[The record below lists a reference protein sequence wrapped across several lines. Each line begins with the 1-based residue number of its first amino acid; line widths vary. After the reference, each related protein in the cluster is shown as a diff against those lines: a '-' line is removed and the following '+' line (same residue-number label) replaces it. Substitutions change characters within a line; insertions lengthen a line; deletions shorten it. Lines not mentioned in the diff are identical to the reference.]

1 MSDAQRY
8 IMCHAG
14 KVFFVATL
22 ILALGAILA
31 TALAMFPNAALADD
45 KPTESLAWGQASAQS
60 GNEASPQTAIVINDA
75 DVALKA
81 NNMDFTGSSIVVGV
95 MVKVNGAELVQGRD
109 FELTFQNNIGP
120 GVATL
125 TVQGVGNY
133 MGTVIKP
140 FNIKANL
147 SNTPVTVELDKREY
161 VYTGSEIKP
170 TIVVKCDGKV
180 IDSSNYT
187 VSYINNVSIGVGTV
201 HVVANPDSK
210 MCSSQTTRTFNI
222 VAKSTISTSGGNDST
237 NSSSGNSSSVTPG
250 AQYPAQAPSVD
261 GVWKKNSKGWWFSYS
276 KATQSAQQNKTYP
289 ASEWVKIKG
298 KYYHFNSSGY
308 MSANWYKQNVSWY
321 WLGSDGAMK
330 TKWQKVKGKW
340 YYMSPNDGVM
350 LTGSQLINNKWYV
363 LDNNSG
369 AMKTGWNREN
379 SGWRYYDSSGAMQ
392 ENRWLKTGGKW
403 YYLDRGGL
411 MLTGQQKI
419 GNKTYYLDPST
430 GAMVTGWK
438 RITAVW
444 HYFDSSGAMRTGWT
458 KVGGKWYYLNSP
470 DGDMKIGWFSEK
482 GNDYCLDQNGA
493 MVTGWANI
501 ENKFYYFNK
510 SGVMQKGC
518 WIGNYYVDGN
528 GVMATNRWIGRYHV
542 NANGKWDATR

>member
-1 MSDAQRY
+1 MNNAQGY
-8 IMCHAG
+8 IKG
-14 KVFFVATL
+14 STKNTFFGAAI
-22 ILALGAILA
+22 ILALGMVLA
-31 TALAMFPNAALADD
+31 ATLALIPGTAFANEKA
-45 KPTESLAWGQASAQS
+45 TENSLASNEITTQAATLITS
-60 GNEASPQTAIVINDA
+60 D

-81 NNMDFTGSSIVVGV
+81 NNMNYTGSNIVVGIT
-95 MVKVNGAELVQGRD
+95 VKVNGVELVQERD
-109 FELTFQNNIGP
+109 FELTFRNNIGP

-125 TVQGVGNY
+125 TVQGKGNY
-133 MGTVIKP
+133 TGTVTKP
-140 FNIKANL
+140 FNIKAQL

-161 VYTGSEIKP
+161 VYTGSAIRP
-170 TIVVKCDGKV
+170 NVVVKCAGKV
-180 IDSSNYT
+180 IDPSNYT
-187 VSYINNVSIGVGTV
+187 VSYTNNIAIGTGSV
-201 HVVANPDSK
+201 HIVAKPDSK
-210 MCSSQTTRTFNI
+210 ICSSQTTRTFKI
-222 VAKSTISTSGGNDST
+222 VEKSTINTSGENNT
-237 NSSSGNSSSVTPG
+237 TVVVPG
-250 AQYPAQAPSVD
+250 AQYPTQAPSVD
-261 GVWKKNSKGWWFSYS
+261 GVWKKNSKGWWFSYN
-276 KATQSAQQNKTYP
+276 KATQNAQQNKTYP
-289 ASEWVKIKG
+289 ANEWVRIKG

-340 YYMSPNDGVM
+340 YYMSPSDGVM

-379 SGWRYYDSSGAMQ
+379 GGWRYYDSSGAMQ

-419 GNKTYYLDPST
+419 GNKTYYLNPSS
-430 GAMVTGWK
+430 GAMVTGWQ
-438 RITAVW
+438 RITAIW

-470 DGDMKIGWFSEK
+470 NGDMKIGWHSEK

-493 MVTGWANI
+493 MVTGWAKI

-510 SGVMQKGC
+510 SGVMQKGR